1 MSKRSRG
8 RLLKWKYLFFLL
20 IAFWFA
26 GLVIFFANPKGTQLW
41 LTELVNGPVKPIK
54 LLPTPEICKVDV
66 THAWQMN
73 DQVKSYWQDSYIHGL
88 KRIPSRKWDVFS
100 AVNKGELVPIKSNKY
115 FYVDTMHY
123 SYPFAKHEVKDF
135 VSELGKRFQ
144 SKLKQTDLY
153 GTRLVLTSLLRTK
166 SSVSRLMKR
175 NKNAIKHSSHLH
187 GTTFDIS
194 YNTFLHSRTL
204 SDGEVAHLKETLA
217 LTLFEMREE
226 KKCYVL
232 CEYFQTCFHVVCRT
246 NKTV

>member
-1 MSKRSRG
+1 MSRRSKVK
-8 RLLKWKYLFFLL
+8 LLKWKHLFFLL
-20 IAFWFA
+20 VACWFG
-26 GLVIFFANPKGTQLW
+26 GLVVFFSNPKGTQIW
-41 LTELVNGPVKPIK
+41 LTEFIYGQVKPIK
-54 LLPTPEICKVDV
+54 VFHAPQICKLDI

-73 DQVKSYWQDSYIHGL
+73 DQVKSYWKDSYSNGL
-88 KRIPSRKWDVFS
+88 KRIPRRKWDVLS
-100 AVNKGELVPIKSNKY
+100 ALNKGELVPIKSNKY
-115 FYVDTMHY
+115 FFVDTMFY
-123 SYPFAKHEVKDF
+123 SYPFAKIQVKDF
-135 VSELGKRFQ
+135 VSELGLRFQ

-194 YNTFLHSRTL
+194 YNTFLHSRPL
-204 SDGEVAHLKETLA
+204 SEGEIAHLKETLA

-246 NKTV
+246 NKNV